1 MSSGCEKE
9 QRNMNLDSHKEEAR
23 EKISIKDSKNQLA
36 LKQEFEK
43 KDYFLTTGQIH
54 TVKVAEFI
62 VVYEK
67 IKKKEQ

>member
-9 QRNMNLDSHKEEAR
+9 QNMNLDSHKEL
-23 EKISIKDSKNQLA
+23 SIRDYKNQLA

-43 KDYFLTTGQIH
+43 RDYFVTTGQIH

-62 VVYEK
+62 VVSEK

>member
-1 MSSGCEKE
+1 MSGGCEKE
-9 QRNMNLDSHKEEAR
+9 KDMNLDSRKEYSMR
-23 EKISIKDSKNQLA
+23 DYKDQLA

-43 KDYFLTTGQIH
+43 RDYFVTTGQIH

-62 VVYEK
+62 VVCER

>member
-9 QRNMNLDSHKEEAR
+9 HDMNFDAGKADSMRDHKNR
-23 EKISIKDSKNQLA
+23 LA

-43 KDYFLTTGQIH
+43 RDYFVTTGQIH

-62 VVYEK
+62 VVCEK
-67 IKKKEQ
+67 IKKKDQ

>member
-9 QRNMNLDSHKEEAR
+9 QDMNLGSSKEH
-23 EKISIKDSKNQLA
+23 SVDYKNQLA
-36 LKQEFEK
+36 LKEEFEK
-43 KDYFLTTGQIH
+43 RDYFVTTGQIH

-62 VVYEK
+62 VISEK

>member
-1 MSSGCEKE
+1 MSSGCEK
-9 QRNMNLDSHKEEAR
+9 QHDMDLNSHKEHVQEEDPAR
-23 EKISIKDSKNQLA
+23 DYKNQLA

-43 KDYFLTTGQIH
+43 RDYFLTTGQVH

-62 VVYEK
+62 VVCEK